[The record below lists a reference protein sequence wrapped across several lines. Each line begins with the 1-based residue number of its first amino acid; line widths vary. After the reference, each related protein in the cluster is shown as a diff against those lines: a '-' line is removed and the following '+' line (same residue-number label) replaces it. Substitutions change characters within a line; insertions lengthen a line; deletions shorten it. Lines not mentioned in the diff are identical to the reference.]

1 MNITYV
7 TSLFLI
13 FLRVLAF
20 FIALEVI
27 FPRSFP
33 NIAKIMLSFTISIF
47 VIPYVN
53 LSQATVFNNELIY
66 IWQCICEV
74 LTGLILGY
82 FANLTFM
89 CVRIGG
95 QFLDF
100 QMGYSMMSSYDP
112 TSQSNAAL
120 IERLLNMFAVVFYFA
135 IDGHIMLVKEL
146 VSSFDTVKLGT
157 FVINDKS
164 VMIVFEEFTQ
174 FLVIGVKIA
183 LPIILVLLTTD
194 LVLGIMS
201 RTVPQLNVMMLG
213 IPVKIL
219 LGLFCLILTLPVIIK
234 FMTSTFTALPD
245 IYKGFYKLIPAA
257 LIFAD
262 ADKTENATPKKI
274 SKAREEGQVARSKEV
289 PLVVTL
295 VTITF
300 LLSIIGEN
308 IFKNLRDQL
317 NIFMQS
323 YLTTNLTE
331 TGLTNLY
338 KFFVVNAGKNI
349 LMFAIPI
356 MIVGIAANIA
366 QTGFL
371 HVKDATKPKLSKLNP
386 IAGFK
391 RMFSITTVFGL
402 LKDIVVVFIV
412 GLVGYNFLMS
422 NYGNLIKMNN
432 LNFSYLPHEY
442 LSYVIDI
449 FKRIS
454 MVMVVI
460 AVGDYAFQK
469 YKFSKDMKMSKHE
482 VKDEFKQ
489 SEGDPEIKGKRR
501 QKMREIL
508 TRTMMN
514 KVPDATVVITNP
526 THIAVALKYKKG
538 ENKAPIVVA
547 KGADRTA
554 LKIKEIAKENDVPI
568 VENKPLARLMFS
580 KVEVNDEI
588 PAQMYQAVAEIL
600 AFVYKLKNKR

>member
-1 MNITYV
+1 MDITYV

-33 NIAKIMLSFTISIF
+33 NAAKIMLSFTISIF
-47 VIPYVN
+47 IIPYVN

-66 IWQCICEV
+66 MWQCICEV

-135 IDGHIMLVKEL
+135 IDGHIMLIKEL
-146 VSSFDTVKLGT
+146 VSSFDTVRLGT

-164 VMIVFEEFTQ
+164 VMIVFQEFTQ

-219 LGLFCLILTLPVIIK
+219 LGLFCLMLTLPIIIK

-262 ADKTENATPKKI
+262 GDKTEKATPKKLG
-274 SKAREEGQVARSKEV
+274 KAREEGQVARSKEV
-289 PLVVTL
+289 PLSITL
-295 VTITF
+295 IAITF
-300 LLSIIGEN
+300 LLSIVGDDVFQN
-308 IFKNLRDQL
+308 LKNQL
-317 NIFMQS
+317 NVFMQS

-331 TGLTNLY
+331 AGLTNLY
-338 KFFVVNAGKNI
+338 KFFVINAGKNI
-349 LMFAIPI
+349 LIFAVPI
-356 MIVGIAANIA
+356 MIVGIAGNIA

-371 HVKDATKPKLSKLNP
+371 HVKNATKPKLSKLNP

-412 GLVGYNFLMS
+412 GLVGYNFLIS
-422 NYGNLIKMNN
+422 NYGDIIKINN
-432 LNFSYLPHEY
+432 LNFNYIPHEY
-442 LSYVIDI
+442 LSYVIEI

-454 MVMVVI
+454 LVMVLI
-460 AVGDYAFQK
+460 AVGDFVFQK
-469 YKFSKDMKMSKHE
+469 YKFNKDMKMSKHE

-489 SEGDPEIKGKRR
+489 AEGDPEIKGKRK

-508 TRTMMN
+508 MRTMMN

-526 THIAVALKYKKG
+526 THIAVALKYEKG
-538 ENKAPIVVA
+538 VDKAPMVVA

-554 LKIKEIAKENDVPI
+554 LRIKEIAKENDVPI